1 MSSKNSNSSRD
12 ITWDYARGVA
22 IFMIVFDHFYTRFF
36 VSYEGHADAFVYLL
50 CDACQLPI
58 FMYIS
63 GLFAQKSI
71 NKYTLS
77 SFIINKAIRLLL
89 PFTSFLLIWFLIKP
103 GKYKTILLD
112 NFKDGYWFTF
122 VLFEIM
128 AVIACM
134 NYLARRSE
142 NKTLC
147 LSVFFFAIITI
158 YKLLFPHEY
167 MINGLFSI
175 NLLWHYIPFFII
187 GFFSH
192 RLSFLFKTKNSP
204 IYLLIFILS
213 FAFYYQHQTSLL
225 KPVCNLS
232 SLLFLIT
239 IFKNGIRP
247 LEGHISYIG
256 VYSLEIY
263 LLHFFAQL
271 CIPYIP
277 STDNIVLELLY
288 NILLS
293 ITAIILSI
301 YLSILLKRSRL
312 LSLLLFGIKGQK

>member
-1 MSSKNSNSSRD
+1 MSSESSNSSRD
-12 ITWDYARGVA
+12 ITWDYARGVT
-22 IFMIVFDHFYTRFF
+22 IFMIVLHHFYARFYE
-36 VSYEGHADAFVYLL
+36 SPEGHADAFVSLL
-50 CDACQLPI
+50 CDVCPLPI
-58 FMYIS
+58 FMYVS

-77 SFIINKAIRLLL
+77 SFVINKAIRLFL

-103 GKYKTILLD
+103 EKYPTILLD

-147 LSVFFFAIITI
+147 LSILFFAIITI
-158 YKLLFPHEY
+158 FKLLFPHENI
-167 MINGLFSI
+167 INGLFSV

-213 FAFYYQHQTSLL
+213 FAFYYQHQAASLI
-225 KPVCNLS
+225 PVCNLS
-232 SLLFLIT
+232 CLLFLIT

-247 LEGHISYIG
+247 LEGLLSYIG

-263 LLHFFAQL
+263 LLHFFARL
-271 CIPYIP
+271 GITYIP
-277 STDNIVLELLY
+277 STDNIVLELLS

-301 YLSILLKRSRL
+301 YLSKLLKRSRL
-312 LSLLLFGIKGQK
+312 LSLLLFGTKEQK

>member
-1 MSSKNSNSSRD
+1 MSSENSNSSRD
-12 ITWDYARGVA
+12 ITWDYARGVT
-22 IFMIVFDHFYTRFF
+22 IFMIVLHHFYARFYE
-36 VSYEGHADAFVYLL
+36 SPEGHADAFVSLL
-50 CDACQLPI
+50 CDACPLPI
-58 FMYIS
+58 FMYVS
-63 GLFAQKSI
+63 GLFAQNSI

-77 SFIINKAIRLLL
+77 SFVINKAIRLFL

-103 GKYKTILLD
+103 EKYPTILLD

-147 LSVFFFAIITI
+147 LSVLFFAIITI
-158 YKLLFPHEY
+158 FKLLFPHENI
-167 MINGLFSI
+167 INGLFSV

-213 FAFYYQHQTSLL
+213 FAFYYQHQAASLI
-225 KPVCNLS
+225 PMCNLS
-232 SLLFLIT
+232 CLLFLIT

-247 LEGHISYIG
+247 LRR
-256 VYSLEIY
+256 
-263 LLHFFAQL
+263 
-271 CIPYIP
+271 
-277 STDNIVLELLY
+277 T
-288 NILLS
+288 
-293 ITAIILSI
+293 
-301 YLSILLKRSRL
+301 SILYWRL
-312 LSLLLFGIKGQK
+312 FFGDLSSTLFCTIGYHLHSLDRQHCVRIIIQHPAIYYSYYSFDIPIKTFEEK